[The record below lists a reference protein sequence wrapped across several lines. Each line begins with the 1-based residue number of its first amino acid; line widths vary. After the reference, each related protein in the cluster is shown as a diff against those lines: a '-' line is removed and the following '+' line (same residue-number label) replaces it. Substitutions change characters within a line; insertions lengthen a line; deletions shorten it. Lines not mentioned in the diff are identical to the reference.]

1 MPIASPL
8 YTIEIRSRYSIVTG
22 LLDFFPSRWPI
33 LSCSDPRMPIVSPF
47 PPLRYAANTP
57 GLMAWQRRYVKVA
70 PGHMEERFDR
80 LNQLLASVIQRFQQY
95 QIPCNCGVLT
105 TGFDAPQVTHI
116 RMAHTTVS
124 RVMYDQIVGL
134 GLRGPE
140 FGGTESCVNLTRVD
154 NFKGD
159 RPQPGYELA
168 RNGRQGEKRRDWQ
181 GVTHSAWQTGE
192 SGLD

>member
-70 PGHMEERFDR
+70 PGHMEKRFDR
-80 LNQLLASVIQRFQQY
+80 LNQLLTSVIQRFQQY
-95 QIPCNCGVLT
+95 QFPCNWGVLT

-140 FGGTESCVNLTRVD
+140 FGGTESCVNLTAWTISRETARSQAMNWHGTEGKERNVVTG
-154 NFKGD
+154 KGS
-159 RPQPGYELA
+159 RILPGKLA
-168 RNGRQGEKRRDWQ
+168 NL
-181 GVTHSAWQTGE
+181 V
-192 SGLD
+192 